1 MTNYQIAKRTLLTIA
16 LDAKSQYRNDKPAIR
31 QIINDSTH
39 EVCRDLDLSEYQ
51 QNLVH
56 NYACELHPK

>member
-1 MTNYQIAKRTLLTIA
+1 MKNYQIAKRTLLAIA
-16 LDAKSQYRNDKPAIR
+16 LDVKAQYRNDKPCIR

-39 EVCRDLDLSEYQ
+39 EICRDLDLSEHKT
-51 QNLVH
+51 NLLH

>member
-1 MTNYQIAKRTLLTIA
+1 MTNYQLHAKA
-16 LDAKSQYRNDKPAIR
+16 QYRNDKPVIR

-39 EVCRDLDLSEYQ
+39 EVCRDLDLNKYQ
-51 QNLVH
+51 QNLLH